1 MWFTKVSLKNPVFA
15 TMVMLA
21 IVVLGL
27 FSYQRM
33 QVDQLP
39 NIDLPVVVVTADYPG
54 ASPEIVES
62 EVTKKIEE
70 GVNSIAGINTLTSRS
85 FEGQAVVIIEF
96 QLYVDGRKAAE
107 DVREK
112 IAAIRPLFRDEVK
125 EPRVLRFDPASRAI
139 WSVAVL
145 PVNVAPTLPTA
156 CGSLPPEGALRLR
169 PGEAGSA
176 ALAGEEA
183 APTPPERAVST
194 GGASPENCRE
204 FDETH
209 GRSAGPPQA
218 RPAPSGGRELREAS
232 ERGGSILS
240 AVELTNWADQVLR
253 KRLENVRG
261 AGSVTLV
268 GATRREINVYLDPQA
283 MESHGVTADQVVNAV
298 RSENQDLPV
307 GAIRSLTQERVV
319 KIDARMKRPEDFGKI
334 IVARKAQAAGSSASG
349 NASGTPITVDQVARI
364 TDGAQELESL
374 ALYNGQRTLLL
385 TVQKAQDENTLS
397 VVDGLN
403 KALAELKPLLPPG
416 ARLELITDG
425 SRPIRVAVQNVGRTL
440 IEGALLT
447 VLIVFLFLNSWRSTV
462 ITGLTLPISIIG
474 TFLFMNLFGFTINMI
489 TLMALSLCV
498 GLLIDDAI
506 VVRENIVR
514 HVKMGKAPY
523 QASLDGTQ
531 EIGLAVLATTFSI
544 VAVFLP
550 IGFMGGI
557 IGKFF
562 HEFGI
567 TIVAA
572 VLISMFVSFTLDPM
586 LSSIWH
592 DPAID
597 VDGKPASSRS
607 LYDRTIGRVTG
618 WFDRATEKLSDRYQ
632 GILRW
637 SLVHKLATLGL
648 ALVIFIISIV
658 MVPLL
663 GTEFV
668 PKADFSETS
677 LNFYTPVG
685 SSLEST
691 EAKARQVEAI
701 VREFPEVKYT
711 LATINTGNAQGK
723 IYASVYVRLVD
734 RKARSVS
741 VDQLS
746 GVLRERLKQVPG
758 ITVTHVG
765 LLDSVGGNKQ
775 VEFSLQGPDLKELER
790 LSGLISEKIRGIPGL
805 VDLDSSV
812 KANKPVIEV
821 DVRRDAASDLGFS
834 VSQIAASLRTLV
846 AGQTVGNWRAPD
858 DQTYDVNV
866 RLAPDARNSAADL
879 ERLPFTNSTLG
890 SNADGS
896 ARIVRL
902 SQLASVKES
911 TGPNQINRRNLA
923 REVAINGNV
932 FKRSAGEVSGDIRA
946 ALDGMSLP
954 PGYRYQFSGST
965 RNMAESFG
973 YAVSAL
979 VMAILFIY
987 MILASQFKS
996 FLQPLALMTSLPL
1009 TLIGVVLALLL
1020 FRSTLSMFSLIG
1032 VVMLM
1037 GLVTKNAIL
1046 LVDFAIRMR
1055 APWLDADGR
1064 WVQGME
1070 RSEALLEA
1078 ARVRLRPILMTTLAM
1093 IFGMVPLAFALT
1105 EGAEQ
1110 RAPMGQAVIG
1120 GVITSSL
1127 LTLVVVPVTYCFMD
1141 DLAQWFKRRFSKKA
1155 DPGAQPDP
1163 AASVTSP
1170 D

>member
-1 MWFTKVSLKNPVFA
+1 MWFTQVSLKNPVFA

-33 QVDQLP
+33 QVDQFP
-39 NIDLPVVVVTADYPG
+39 NIDFPVVVVTAEYPG

-70 GVNSIAGINTLTSRS
+70 GVNSIAGINTLSSRS
-85 FEGQAVVIIEF
+85 LEGQAIVILEF

-112 IAAIRPLFRDEVK
+112 IAAIRPTFRTEVK
-125 EPRVLRFDPASRAI
+125 EPRVLRFDPSSRAI
-139 WSVAVL
+139 WSIAVL
-145 PVNVAPTLPTA
+145 PEPVKGKAM
-156 CGSLPPEGALRLR
+156 
-169 PGEAGSA
+169 
-176 ALAGEEA
+176 
-183 APTPPERAVST
+183 
-194 GGASPENCRE
+194 
-204 FDETH
+204 
-209 GRSAGPPQA
+209 
-218 RPAPSGGRELREAS
+218 
-232 ERGGSILS
+232 S
-240 AVELTNWADQVLR
+240 AVELTNWADQVLK

-268 GATRREINVYLDPQA
+268 GGTKREINVYLNPQA
-283 MESHGVTADQVVNAV
+283 MESFGISADQVVNAV
-298 RSENQDLPV
+298 RNENQDLPV
-307 GAIRSLTQERVV
+307 GAIRSLTQERAV
-319 KIDARMKRPEDFGKI
+319 KIDARIQRPEDFGKI
-334 IVARKAQAAGSSASG
+334 IVARKAATNNSSGA
-349 NASGTPITVDQVARI
+349 PVTVDQVARVA
-364 TDGAQELESL
+364 DGAQEIDSL

-385 TVQKAQDENTLS
+385 TVQKAQDENTIG

-403 KALAELKPLLPPG
+403 KAITEMQPLLPPG
-416 ARLELITDG
+416 VRLALITDG
-425 SRPIRVAVQNVGRTL
+425 SRPIRVAVENVRRTL
-440 IEGALLT
+440 IEGAVLT

-514 HVKMGKAPY
+514 HVQMGKPAY
-523 QASLDGTQ
+523 NAALDGTQ

-586 LSSIWH
+586 LSSLWH
-592 DPAID
+592 DPSIETQ
-597 VDGKPASSRS
+597 GKHRQAVT
-607 LYDRTIGRVTG
+607 LYDKTIGRVTG
-618 WFDRATEKLSDRYQ
+618 WFDRATESLIASYQ
-632 GILRW
+632 DILRW
-637 SLVHKLATLGL
+637 ALVHKLKTL
-648 ALVIFIISIV
+648 ALAVVIFAISIV

-677 LNFYTPVG
+677 LNFYTPQG
-685 SSLEST
+685 ASLETT

-711 LATINTGNAQGK
+711 LATLNTGNAQGK
-723 IYASVYVRLVD
+723 TSASIYVRLVD
-734 RKARSVS
+734 RKARTRSA
-741 VDQLS
+741 DEMS
-746 GVLRERLKQVPG
+746 GVLRERLRQVPG
-758 ITVTHVG
+758 MTVTHVG
-765 LLDSVGGNKQ
+765 LLDAVGGNKQ

-790 LSGLISEKIRGIPGL
+790 LSRAVSDKIRAIPGL

-812 KANKPVIEV
+812 RTDKPVIEV
-821 DVRRDAASDLGFS
+821 AVHQGAASDLGLS
-834 VSQIAASLRTLV
+834 ASQIAASLRTLV
-846 AGQTVGNWRAPD
+846 AGQTVGNWRAAD

-866 RLAPDARNSAADL
+866 RLAPNARNAPQDL
-879 ERLPFTNSTLG
+879 ARLPFMSSAVGN
-890 SNADGS
+890 NADGS

-902 SQLASVKES
+902 NQLASVKES
-911 TGPNQINRRNLA
+911 TGPNQINRRDLV
-923 REVAINGNV
+923 REVALNGNV
-932 FKRSAGEVSGDIRA
+932 YNRSAGEVSNDIKA
-946 ALDGMSLP
+946 VLDSFNFP

-965 RNMAESFG
+965 KNMAESFG

-979 VMAILFIY
+979 VMAVLFIY

-996 FLQPLALMTSLPL
+996 FFQPLALMTSLPL
-1009 TLIGVVLALLL
+1009 TLIGVVLSLLL
-1020 FRSTLSMFSLIG
+1020 FRSTLSMFSIIG
-1032 VVMLM
+1032 IVMLM

-1055 APWLDADGR
+1055 EDSLDVDGHR
-1064 WVQGME
+1064 VPGMA
-1070 RSEALLEA
+1070 RSEALLHA
-1078 ARVRLRPILMTTLAM
+1078 AKVRLRPILMTTLAM
-1093 IFGMVPLAFALT
+1093 IFGMVPLAFALS
-1105 EGAEQ
+1105 EGSEQ

-1127 LTLVVVPVTYCFMD
+1127 LTLVVVPVTYCYMD
-1141 DLAQWFKRRFSKKA
+1141 DLAQWIKRKFGKKQRSLSA
-1155 DPGAQPDP
+1155 LKAK
-1163 AASVTSP
+1163 TSP
-1170 D
+1170 ASATPHG